1 MNWWAVPTLVVLVES
16 VKMLQ
21 PAVSLSSGAA
31 SVLSSVCLTLSVRSW
46 TLGFLGLCRTLSSK
60 APSLP
65 GHLLS
70 FVQVW
75 LLETCWYT
83 SNPTSSCNS
92 YVGVFVLRSLSLCSL
107 PCFVSKKK
115 IYIYIY
121 IITLCQ
127 PSQGQHDAGTMTLPI
142 TYCGRC
148 CMPKIVYTSPSLI
161 APTPWLLLSLCLPKY
176 CITIMYHNFEGSAKM
191 WRPYPP
197 PAHIVLIV
205 SPVHTWSRV
214 LSFQWGGLWSAAK
227 ESSSC
232 QPGGELPEEH
242 LISQSWHLISQSWH
256 LISQSWRAVL
266 GGHRG
271 KLVPFL
277 P

>member
-46 TLGFLGLCRTLSSK
+46 TLGYLGLCRTLSSK

-107 PCFVSKKK
+107 PCFVSKY

-121 IITLCQ
+121 IYYYAMSALARSTRRRY
-127 PSQGQHDAGTMTLPI
+127 DD
-142 TYCGRC
+142 
-148 CMPKIVYTSPSLI
+148 
-161 APTPWLLLSLCLPKY
+161 PT
-176 CITIMYHNFEGSAKM
+176 H
-191 WRPYPP
+191 
-197 PAHIVLIV
+197 HI
-205 SPVHTWSRV
+205 
-214 LSFQWGGLWSAAK
+214 LWSLLHA
-227 ESSSC
+227 
-232 QPGGELPEEH
+232 
-242 LISQSWHLISQSWH
+242 
-256 LISQSWRAVL
+256 
-266 GGHRG
+266 
-271 KLVPFL
+271 
-277 P
+277 